1 MKKSYKEQ
9 WAAFDR
15 GDMPKTADAI
25 DMVRQIDAA
34 LPYLQDRPAYEL
46 AARDAVL
53 TRIRLQDAV
62 AFRSTGSAVLW
73 DDVMDDDGHRRRF
86 RIVQKD
92 ENDCLVE
99 ESLRGEWEAV
109 DDESA
114 LRVLCFAFAQRRRSA

>member
-15 GDMPKTADAI
+15 GDMPKTADAV

-34 LPYLQDRPAYEL
+34 LPYFQDRPAYEL

-53 TRIRLQDAV
+53 TRIKLRDAM
-62 AFRSTGSAVLW
+62 AFRSTRSAVLW
-73 DDVMDDDGHRRRF
+73 EDVVDGARF
-86 RIVQKD
+86 RIVQMD

-99 ESLRGEWEAV
+99 RFLGGEWEAV

-114 LRVLCFAFAQRRRSA
+114 LRVLCFAFAQRRKSA